1 MSDSDVYAIT
11 HAESASQASPPG
23 GYQGL
28 VKEQGPPSKGA
39 ETGVEQP
46 LRTTDKP
53 ALLQLQDLAGADAMT
68 PQHKPLGSMSRAAA
82 NSPLGG
88 AYPSTGKSSADAQG
102 QRPPALAQ
110 LRALAGVADSPQML
124 HQIGKSADE
133 LSDLASAPL
142 SQWQFGNTGTAHAVW
157 QADSTPK
164 GHSATGPSEPVSAQS
179 VLGFTGAESA
189 GGRAASPSWGP
200 SEPPQP
206 VHLEIKVLGNG
217 GSSDRPSASRAG
229 PTADSAHD
237 SPPDPTIA
245 EEKHAGA
252 SSFGVEAGYGSH
264 AGVADAS
271 RQSSSTAA
279 GTAAAAGLTSKALQS
294 EVAGVPAVGTG
305 KPQNAGSIATASAK
319 ADTSSASAPA
329 QAKAAGLASAGAAA
343 GSAAANSHQGV
354 HPGAHGG
361 QNAHP
366 VGSAGAVELA
376 EAAGQ
381 LEGSPWD
388 PRQGPKLLES
398 LSDFSSFN
406 SSLSMLQ
413 QLAGKSAA
421 GLATLGIG
429 SSSSSSSSQRALE
442 KKKSDK
448 GHLISSAPTAWWRR
462 RPGSAKKNAAPQVK
476 SRVLLVCRPASEF
489 VQGDWQAFD
498 CHEPALCMKS
508 ITEWNSTS
516 ETAMCS

>member
-1 MSDSDVYAIT
+1 MQAQPSGRMSDSDVYAIT
-11 HAESASQASPPG
+11 HAESAAQASPPG
-23 GYQGL
+23 GYQDL
-28 VKEQGPPSKGA
+28 IQEHGPTSKGA
-39 ETGVEQP
+39 DTGAQQY
-46 LRTTDKP
+46 LTGRDKP
-53 ALLQLQDLAGADAMT
+53 ALLQLQDLASADAMT

-82 NSPLGG
+82 DSPPGA
-88 AYPSTGKSSADAQG
+88 AYPSTGKSSADAQA

-110 LRALAGVADSPQML
+110 LRALAGVADSPQTL

-133 LSDLASAPL
+133 LSNLASAPL
-142 SQWQFGNTGTAHAVW
+142 SQWQFGNSGTAHAVW
-157 QADSTPK
+157 QAGRTSR
-164 GHSATGPSEPVSAQS
+164 GHAATGPSEPVSTQS
-179 VLGFTGAESA
+179 DFSGAESA
-189 GGRAASPSWGP
+189 GGRAASPRWGP

-206 VHLEIKVLGNG
+206 VHLEIKVLSKE

-229 PTADSAHD
+229 PRADSPHD
-237 SPPDPTIA
+237 SLREPTVL
-245 EEKHAGA
+245 EEKYAGG
-252 SSFGVEAGYGSH
+252 SSFGVEAGYGNH
-264 AGVADAS
+264 AGVTLAS
-271 RQSSSTAA
+271 CQSHSTAA
-279 GTAAAAGLTSKALQS
+279 GTAAAAGMAGKPSHSATAGAL
-294 EVAGVPAVGTG
+294 AVGSGTS
-305 KPQNAGSIATASAK
+305 QDAGSVATALAK
-319 ADTSSASAPA
+319 ADASSASRPA
-329 QAKAAGLASAGAAA
+329 QAKAAGLASAA
-343 GSAAANSHQGV
+343 GSAAAVGHQGF
-354 HPGAHGG
+354 HPGAHVG

-366 VGSAGAVELA
+366 VGSAGAAELA

-429 SSSSSSSSQRALE
+429 STSSSSSSSHRALE

-476 SRVLLVCRPASEF
+476 PRVLLVCQPASEF
-489 VQGDWQAFD
+489 VQGDCVATVD
-498 CHEPALCMKS
+498 CTMYDRAVYGISRWMKF
-508 ITEWNSTS
+508 
-516 ETAMCS
+516 